1 MNQENKKEYSYEEI
15 MAAINKMEPDL
26 VQSLLEIGYSGI
38 EEAVNE
44 KNDKSID
51 TILWFCDRQIDG
63 YTKLKKAT
71 IQLEQMLANEDEEV
85 TTEEII
91 ADMLEKY
98 EGFSREEKLAFNIK
112 LREKNSL
119 LNSVDNLRSA
129 WDRLTETV
137 ERRLNEER

>member
-1 MNQENKKEYSYEEI
+1 MNQENKKEYSYDEI
-15 MAAINKMEPDL
+15 MAAINKMEPEL

-44 KNDKSID
+44 KNGKSIELL
-51 TILWFCDRQIDG
+51 LWFFNRQVNG
-63 YTKLKKAT
+63 YAKLKEAV
-71 IQLEQMLANEDEEV
+71 IQLEQILVSDEKI
-85 TTEEII
+85 TTEVI

-98 EGFSREEKLAFNIK
+98 EGFSREEKLAFTMK

-129 WDRLTETV
+129 WDSLTETV
-137 ERRLNEER
+137 ERRLNEEC

>member
-1 MNQENKKEYSYEEI
+1 
-15 MAAINKMEPDL
+15 
-26 VQSLLEIGYSGI
+26 
-38 EEAVNE
+38 
-44 KNDKSID
+44 
-51 TILWFCDRQIDG
+51 
-63 YTKLKKAT
+63 
-71 IQLEQMLANEDEEV
+71 MLANEDEEV

-129 WDRLTETV
+129 WDSLTETV

>member
-1 MNQENKKEYSYEEI
+1 MNQENKKEYSYDEI
-15 MAAINKMEPDL
+15 MAAINKMEPEL

-44 KNDKSID
+44 KNGKSIELL
-51 TILWFCDRQIDG
+51 LWFCNRQVNG
-63 YTKLKKAT
+63 YAKLKEAV
-71 IQLEQMLANEDEEV
+71 IQLEQMLVNEDEEV

-98 EGFSREEKLAFNIK
+98 EEFSREEKLAFNIK

-129 WDRLTETV
+129 WDSLTETV

>member
-1 MNQENKKEYSYEEI
+1 MDQENKKEYSYEEI
-15 MAAINKMEPDL
+15 MAAINKMEPEL

-44 KNDKSID
+44 KNGKSIELL
-51 TILWFCDRQIDG
+51 LWFCNHQVNG
-63 YTKLKKAT
+63 YAKLKEAV
-71 IQLEQMLANEDEEV
+71 IQLEQILVSDEAV

-129 WDRLTETV
+129 WDSLTETV
-137 ERRLNEER
+137 ERRLNEEC